1 MVYMFILLL
10 WACSEGERAFKSSF
24 CVQWY
29 RRMGLEDG
37 VYELDGHVLRVEK
50 GAVYEDN
57 TLMGS
62 ATNLKDGVISLSRK
76 LNIRLRTFG

>member
-1 MVYMFILLL
+1 V
-10 WACSEGERAFKSSF
+10 SNGTEG
-24 CVQWY
+24 
-29 RRMGLEDG
+29 MGLEDG

-62 ATNLKDGVISLSRK
+62 ATNLKDGVISLSAS
-76 LNIRLRTFG
+76 LISRLRTFG

>member
-1 MVYMFILLL
+1 
-10 WACSEGERAFKSSF
+10 
-24 CVQWY
+24 
-29 RRMGLEDG
+29 LEDG

-62 ATNLKDGVISLSRK
+62 ATNLKDGVISLSAS
-76 LNIRLRTFG
+76 LISRLRTFG